1 MQSSA
6 AVLVHR
12 VASLGQSTF
21 RKPLMLPKTP
31 SVNRL
36 ALILALAGM
45 AATLAVT
52 GCFHPA
58 DDELTNGVVAGE
70 RPVAMEGT
78 GAFFQGAVLAKVTL
92 SRGIGRGLKKGR
104 GDKDKTYQDYA
115 ENSSKQLLGS
125 PLPPVTLHLV
135 LTNTGAAPVTVGL
148 IDFDSDLGNFA
159 LDPDHLTI
167 GPGATAEPTT
177 MVSQLGVSSDVIP
190 IKVTLKLGKTK
201 ETQMVQV
208 KVIHLAGDQ
217 PPAK

>member
-1 MQSSA
+1 
-6 AVLVHR
+6 
-12 VASLGQSTF
+12 
-21 RKPLMLPKTP
+21 MLPKTP

-36 ALILALAGM
+36 ALVLALAGM
-45 AATLAVT
+45 TATLAVT

-70 RPVAMEGT
+70 RPVAMEGS

-104 GDKDKTYQDYA
+104 GDKDKAYQDYA
-115 ENSSKQLLGS
+115 DNSSKQLIGS
-125 PLPPVTLHLV
+125 PLPPVTLHLI
-135 LTNTGAAPVTVGL
+135 LTNAGASTVTVGL
-148 IDFDSDLGNFA
+148 VDFESDLGNFA
-159 LDPDHLTI
+159 LDPDRLTI
-167 GPGATAEPTT
+167 APGSTAEPTT

-190 IKVTLKLGKTK
+190 FKVTLKVGKTK

-208 KVIHLAGDQ
+208 KVIHLAGEQ